1 MMDYSKLPN
10 YWYKL
15 ENKEDLKKLLKKC
28 YKTVNQLYKEA
39 LAVWHDKKSWGKE
52 MQIYFNQKREAITW
66 LLKRDN
72 EEEMIARYKIFHYY
86 LKDID
91 EWHHTKKL

>member
-1 MMDYSKLPN
+1 MINYSELPN

-15 ENKEDLKKLLKKC
+15 ENKEDLRKLLEKC
-28 YKTVNQLYKEA
+28 YKTVNQLYQEA
-39 LAVWHDKKSWGKE
+39 LAVWHEKLSWGKE
-52 MQIYFNQKREAITW
+52 MQIYFNQKRQAITDI
-66 LLKRDN
+66 LKRDN

>member
-1 MMDYSKLPN
+1 MIDYSELPN
-10 YWYKL
+10 YWYQL

-28 YKTVNQLYKEA
+28 YKTVNQLYQEA
-39 LAVWHDKKSWGKE
+39 LAVWHEKLSWGKE
-52 MQIYFNQKREAITW
+52 MQIYFNQKRQAITDI
-66 LLKRDN
+66 LKRDN

>member
-1 MMDYSKLPN
+1 MIDYSKLPN
-10 YWYKL
+10 YWYQL
-15 ENKEDLKKLLKKC
+15 RNKEDLKKLLKKC
-28 YKTVNQLYKEA
+28 YKTVNQLYNEA
-39 LAVWHDKKSWGKE
+39 LAIGHEKKSWWVE
-52 MQIYFNQKREAITW
+52 MQIYYNQKRQAITDI
-66 LLKRDN
+66 LKRDK

>member
-1 MMDYSKLPN
+1 
-10 YWYKL
+10 
-15 ENKEDLKKLLKKC
+15 
-28 YKTVNQLYKEA
+28 
-39 LAVWHDKKSWGKE
+39 
-52 MQIYFNQKREAITW
+52 MQIYFNQKRQAIIDI
-66 LLKRDN
+66 LNRDN